1 MNQVLKYLGPIQP
14 LLPVKDVFLM
24 HKDHSSQE
32 HQVALG
38 MSQVSDENHINP

>member
-1 MNQVLKYLGPIQP
+1 MNQVWKYLGPIQP
-14 LLPVKDVFLM
+14 HLPVEDVVLV